1 MKVLYSGVL
10 QTGVNGSA
18 LEHNWNVE
26 QHYLEIFWPVEGIWW
41 NGVILRK
48 YEDEVYE
55 IKLEGDYQVTGKNCY
70 HLPHYHVRNI
80 RRPST
85 PVKNFWGRAIY
96 DAELIDDED
105 VVYYVCG
112 CRERETD
119 FAGLGGEVEFG
130 LSGSRCSFGEALGT
144 ASYQEAKVLAV
155 RGGLLVMD
163 KLGARLAKKE

>member
-1 MKVLYSGVL
+1 MKEDVAVKVLYSGLL

-105 VVYYVCG
+105 VV
-112 CRERETD
+112 
-119 FAGLGGEVEFG
+119 
-130 LSGSRCSFGEALGT
+130 
-144 ASYQEAKVLAV
+144 
-155 RGGLLVMD
+155 
-163 KLGARLAKKE
+163 